1 MNILLYARHCVCV
14 CVCSF
19 FSFSQ
24 SGYNLINWLRQT
36 DVFVQ
41 SNSIA
46 KNTIYMLH
54 SPQMR
59 LCFFS
64 IVRVYIVFDYFC
76 SQFFFRVHHRS
87 AAVTPQLML
96 HRYFRDR
103 DVEPIELNIM

>member
-1 MNILLYARHCVCV
+1 MLDIVYEYV

-41 SNSIA
+41 SNSNA

-59 LCFFS
+59 LCFFF
-64 IVRVYIVFDYFC
+64 IVKVCIVLDYFC
-76 SQFFFRVHHRS
+76 SRFFIYIHHRS

-96 HRYFRDR
+96 HRSFHDR
-103 DVEPIELNIM
+103 DVEPIELNII